1 MGALEL
7 AIDNTPSEI
16 FNEKSILVYLLAQNR
31 LMSPKEYGSTLGETA
46 PLSGSEEHIEDER
59 NNSLNKHLFE
69 SVGEVTPTDI
79 PEVEPVVRPE
89 QKYEH
94 ENVADTAPPKSNG
107 RVVNFVPPTVSEPDE
122 PVALDKKVMNKFV
135 FVIPV
140 IIL

>member
-1 MGALEL
+1 M
-7 AIDNTPSEI
+7 
-16 FNEKSILVYLLAQNR
+16 
-31 LMSPKEYGSTLGETA
+31 
-46 PLSGSEEHIEDER
+46 
-59 NNSLNKHLFE
+59 FE
-69 SVGEVTPTDI
+69 SIGEVPPTDI